1 MFSFSYTLF
10 QSATFRVCKLPSSKG
25 LNEKTNS
32 RNLMFTLILT
42 LLYVLG
48 FFTENENKKNKR
60 QTVFTPV
67 VSVVA
72 VLENSKF
79 YLNYEN
85 MT

>member
-48 FFTENENKKNKR
+48 FFTENDFLRKYDLTKLQEKLSRKNKFWKR
-60 QTVFTPV
+60 
-67 VSVVA
+67 A
-72 VLENSKF
+72 
-79 YLNYEN
+79 
-85 MT
+85 